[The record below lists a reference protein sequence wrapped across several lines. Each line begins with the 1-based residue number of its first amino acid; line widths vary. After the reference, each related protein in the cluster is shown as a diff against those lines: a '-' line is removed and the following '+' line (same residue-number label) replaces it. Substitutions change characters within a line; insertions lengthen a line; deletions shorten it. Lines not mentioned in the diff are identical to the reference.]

1 MKKIDQK
8 VIKFIDEKGLIQEG
22 DKILVALSG
31 GPDSVFLLNFLSKY
45 KKRFKIEIGA
55 VHINHLLRGKEA
67 VEDENFCRRLAND
80 SGIPFYAS
88 VKNVKSFARENK
100 ISIEEAGREIR
111 YSEFERISEKYG
123 YNKIATAHNCS
134 DNAETVLLNLIKG
147 AGLRGISGIP
157 FKRGN
162 IIRPVISLTK
172 EEILSYLEQNK
183 INYRTDPSNLDSNY
197 ERNFLRN
204 QIIPA
209 IKEKLNPSFEETLL
223 HSSEIFKDSNSYIQS
238 VISNSFDSVVKYRD
252 GELKLSIESLHAS
265 VKGIRTE
272 FIKLGIEKYFL
283 IQPTFID
290 LKKILLLIEKHAGE
304 KEELSQNLSAIRER
318 NIILIHRNEKP
329 KVEIA
334 IKLNLG
340 KSINVNGKDFSIKKI
355 KNTSPV
361 YTSNKMKEY
370 ISGDKIKSSF
380 KIRKWRPGDKFYP
393 LGMKGTK
400 NISDFLAEQKIPSS
414 KKKDQL
420 VLTNGNKIV
429 WVVGLRIDD
438 RFKITNNTKKVYEL
452 CMN

>member
-80 SGIPFYAS
+80 FGIPFYAS
-88 VKNVKSFARENK
+88 VKNVKSFARKNK
-100 ISIEEAGREIR
+100 ISIEEAGRKIR
-111 YSEFERISEKYG
+111 YSEFERISKKYG
-123 YNKIATAHNCS
+123 YNKIATAHNCN

-157 FKRGN
+157 FRRGN
-162 IIRPVISLTK
+162 IIRLVISLTK

-183 INYRTDPSNLDSNY
+183 INYRIDPSNLDSNY

-209 IKEKLNPSFEETLL
+209 IKEKLNPALEETIL
-223 HSSEIFKDSNSYIQS
+223 HSSEIFKDIHSYIQS
-238 VISNSFDSVVKYRD
+238 GITNSFDSVVKYQN
-252 GELKLSIESLHAS
+252 GELKLSIESLRANA
-265 VKGIRTE
+265 KEIRAE
-272 FIKLGIEKYFL
+272 FIKLGLEKYFF
-283 IQPTFID
+283 IQPSFID

-318 NIILIHRNEKP
+318 NVILIHRNEKP
-329 KVEIA
+329 KIEIA

-340 KSINVNGKDFSIKKI
+340 KSIKVNGKDFSIKKI
-355 KNTSPV
+355 INTSPV

-380 KIRKWRPGDKFYP
+380 TIRKWKPGDKFYP

-400 NISDFLAEQKIPSS
+400 NISDFLAEQKISPS

-420 VLTNGNKIV
+420 VLTNGNEIV

>member
-80 SGIPFYAS
+80 FGIPFYAS
-88 VKNVKSFARENK
+88 VKNVKSFARKNK
-100 ISIEEAGREIR
+100 ISIEEAGRKIR
-111 YSEFERISEKYG
+111 YSEFERISKKYG
-123 YNKIATAHNCS
+123 YNKIATAHNCN

-157 FKRGN
+157 FRRGN
-162 IIRPVISLTK
+162 IIRLVISLTK

-209 IKEKLNPSFEETLL
+209 IKEKLNPALEETIL
-223 HSSEIFKDSNSYIQS
+223 HSSEIFKDIHSYIQS
-238 VISNSFDSVVKYRD
+238 GITNSFDSVVKYQN
-252 GELKLSIESLHAS
+252 GELKLSIESLRANA
-265 VKGIRTE
+265 KEIRAE
-272 FIKLGIEKYFL
+272 LIKLGLEKYFF
-283 IQPTFID
+283 IQPSFID

-318 NIILIHRNEKP
+318 NVILIHRNEKP
-329 KVEIA
+329 KIEIA

-340 KSINVNGKDFSIKKI
+340 KSIKVNGKDFSIKKI
-355 KNTSPV
+355 INTSPV
-361 YTSNKMKEY
+361 YTSNKMREY

-380 KIRKWRPGDKFYP
+380 TIRKWKPGDKFYP

-400 NISDFLAEQKIPSS
+400 NISGFLAEQKIPPS

-452 CMN
+452 CMS

>member
-80 SGIPFYAS
+80 FGISVYAS
-88 VKNVKSFARENK
+88 VKNVKSFAKKNK
-100 ISIEEAGREIR
+100 ISIEEAGRKIR
-111 YSEFERISEKYG
+111 YSEFERISKKYG

-157 FKRGN
+157 FRRGN

-209 IKEKLNPSFEETLL
+209 IKEKLNPALEETIL
-223 HSSEIFKDSNSYIQS
+223 HSSEIFKDIHSYIQS
-238 VISNSFDSVVKYRD
+238 GITNSFDSVVKYQN
-252 GELKLSIESLHAS
+252 GELKLSIESLRANA
-265 VKGIRTE
+265 KEIRAE
-272 FIKLGIEKYFL
+272 FIKLGLEKYFF
-283 IQPTFID
+283 IQPSFID

-318 NIILIHRNEKP
+318 NVILIHRNEKP
-329 KVEIA
+329 KIEIA

-340 KSINVNGKDFSIKKI
+340 KSIKVNGKDFSIKKI
-355 KNTSPV
+355 INTSPV
-361 YTSNKMKEY
+361 YTSNKMREY

-380 KIRKWRPGDKFYP
+380 TIRKWKPGDKFYP

-400 NISDFLAEQKIPSS
+400 NISDFLAEQKIPPS

>member
-80 SGIPFYAS
+80 FGISVYTS
-88 VKNVKSFARENK
+88 VKNVKSFAKKNK
-100 ISIEEAGREIR
+100 ISIEEAGRKIR
-111 YSEFERISEKYG
+111 YSEFERISKKYG

-157 FKRGN
+157 FRRGN
-162 IIRPVISLTK
+162 IIRLVISLTK

-183 INYRTDPSNLDSNY
+183 INYRIDPSNLDSNY

-209 IKEKLNPSFEETLL
+209 IKEKLNPALEETIL
-223 HSSEIFKDSNSYIQS
+223 HSSEIFKDIHSYIQS
-238 VISNSFDSVVKYRD
+238 GITNSFDSVVKYQN
-252 GELKLSIESLHAS
+252 GELKLSIESLRANA
-265 VKGIRTE
+265 KEIRAE
-272 FIKLGIEKYFL
+272 FIKLGLEKYFF
-283 IQPTFID
+283 IQPSFID

-318 NIILIHRNEKP
+318 NVILIHRNEKP
-329 KVEIA
+329 KIEIA

-340 KSINVNGKDFSIKKI
+340 KSIKVNGKDFSIKKI
-355 KNTSPV
+355 INTSPV
-361 YTSNKMKEY
+361 YTSNKMREY

-380 KIRKWRPGDKFYP
+380 TIRKWKPGDKFYP

-400 NISDFLAEQKIPSS
+400 NISDFLAEQKIPPS
-414 KKKDQL
+414 KKKGQL

-452 CMN
+452 CMS

>member
-45 KKRFKIEIGA
+45 KERFKIEIGA

-80 SGIPFYAS
+80 FGIPFYAS
-88 VKNVKSFARENK
+88 VKNVKSFAKKNK
-100 ISIEEAGREIR
+100 ISIEEAGRKIR
-111 YSEFERISEKYG
+111 YSEFERISKKYG
-123 YNKIATAHNCS
+123 YNKIATAHNCN

-183 INYRTDPSNLDSNY
+183 INYRTDPSNLDSSY

-265 VKGIRTE
+265 VKEIRAE

-290 LKKILLLIEKHAGE
+290 LKKILHLIEKHAGE

-318 NIILIHRNEKP
+318 NVILIHRNEKP
-329 KVEIA
+329 KVEIT

-355 KNTSPV
+355 INTSPV

-380 KIRKWRPGDKFYP
+380 TIRKWKPGDKFYP

>member
-8 VIKFIDEKGLIQEG
+8 VTRFIDEKGLIQEG

-80 SGIPFYAS
+80 FGIPFYAS
-88 VKNVKSFARENK
+88 VKNVKSFARKNK
-100 ISIEEAGREIR
+100 ISIEEAGRKIR
-111 YSEFERISEKYG
+111 YSEFERISKKYG
-123 YNKIATAHNCS
+123 YNKIATAHNCN

-157 FKRGN
+157 FRRGN
-162 IIRPVISLTK
+162 IIRLVISLTK

-183 INYRTDPSNLDSNY
+183 INYRIDPSNLDSNY

-209 IKEKLNPSFEETLL
+209 IKEKLNPALEETIL
-223 HSSEIFKDSNSYIQS
+223 HSSEIFKDIHSYIQS
-238 VISNSFDSVVKYRD
+238 GITNSFDSVVKYQN
-252 GELKLSIESLHAS
+252 GELKLSIESLRANA
-265 VKGIRTE
+265 KEIRVE

>member
-8 VIKFIDEKGLIQEG
+8 VTRFIDEKGLIQEG

-80 SGIPFYAS
+80 FGIPFYAS
-88 VKNVKSFARENK
+88 VKNVKSFARKNK
-100 ISIEEAGREIR
+100 ISIEEAGRKIR
-111 YSEFERISEKYG
+111 YSEFERISKKYG
-123 YNKIATAHNCS
+123 YNKIATAHNCN

-157 FKRGN
+157 FRRGN
-162 IIRPVISLTK
+162 IIRLVISLTK

-183 INYRTDPSNLDSNY
+183 INYRIDPSNLDSNY

-209 IKEKLNPSFEETLL
+209 IKEKLNPALEETIL
-223 HSSEIFKDSNSYIQS
+223 HSSEIFKDIHSYIQS
-238 VISNSFDSVVKYRD
+238 GITNSFDSVVKYQN
-252 GELKLSIESLHAS
+252 GELKLSIESLRANA
-265 VKGIRTE
+265 KEIRAE
-272 FIKLGIEKYFL
+272 FIKLGLEKYFF
-283 IQPTFID
+283 IQPSFID

-318 NIILIHRNEKP
+318 NVILIHRNEKP
-329 KVEIA
+329 KIEIA

-340 KSINVNGKDFSIKKI
+340 KSIKVNGKDFSIKKI
-355 KNTSPV
+355 INTSPV
-361 YTSNKMKEY
+361 YTSNKMREY

-380 KIRKWRPGDKFYP
+380 TIRKWKPGDKFYP

-400 NISDFLAEQKIPSS
+400 NISDFLAEKKIPPS

>member
-1 MKKIDQK
+1 MKKIEQK
-8 VIKFIDEKGLIQEG
+8 VIKFIDEKGLIQEE
-22 DKILVALSG
+22 DKVLVALSG
-31 GPDSVFLLNFLSKY
+31 GPDSVFLLNFLLKY
-45 KKRFKIEIGA
+45 KKRFKIELGA

-67 VEDENFCRRLAND
+67 VEDENFCRQLTLD
-80 SGIPFYAS
+80 FGIPFYAS
-88 VKNVKSFARENK
+88 SKNVKSYAKKNK
-100 ISIEEAGREIR
+100 ISIEEAGRKIR
-111 YSEFERISEKYG
+111 YSEFERISKKYG

-172 EEILSYLEQNK
+172 KEILSYLEQNK

-223 HSSEIFKDSNSYIQS
+223 HSSEIFKDSHTYIQS
-238 VISNSFDSVVKYRD
+238 GINNSFDSVVKFQK
-252 GELKLSIESLHAS
+252 GKLKLSIKNLLAS
-265 VKGIRTE
+265 ASEIRVE
-272 FIKLGIEKYFL
+272 FIKLGLEKYFY

-290 LKKILLLIEKHAGE
+290 LKKILLLIEKHTGE
-304 KEELSQNLSAIRER
+304 KEELSQNLSALRER
-318 NIILIHRNEKP
+318 GVILIHRNEKP
-329 KVEIA
+329 KVENA
-334 IKLNLG
+334 IKLKVG
-340 KSINVNGKDFSIKKI
+340 KSIKVNGKDFWIKKI
-355 KNTSPV
+355 QNTSPL
-361 YTSNKMKEY
+361 YTSNKMREY

-380 KIRKWRPGDKFYP
+380 TIRQWKPGDKFYP

-400 NISDFLAEQKIPSS
+400 NISDFLAEQKISS
-414 KKKDQL
+414 STKKDQL
-420 VLTNGNKIV
+420 VLTNGKKIV
-429 WVVGLRIDD
+429 WVIGLRIDD